1 MAENVTSMTPK
12 ELAETIVKGMNDAY
26 RTMNRTQQQ
35 SSTNDGYQS
44 HEDLLA
50 WHNKQHRL
58 DPESKTQDGIDM
70 LVRSQKAIQ
79 DKFEEFVQKYDSAPA
94 AGTGKLLEQPQPANT
109 WSKAIAESERD
120 EVMKIDAPATG
131 GLIRSL
137 SSLVGRMGRDVGMS
151 RTTED
156 QVTHSQLDKEKDT
169 TVSQRA
175 VKGIESV
182 SDKRHATEQEALKQE
197 EERVYRDKV
206 LRTLDDFKAFINA
219 GTEGEGI
226 KIKGGAGGDDGG
238 SLLSTLLGG
247 LAGAA
252 AGLLTGVII
261 AKVRNAAKLA
271 GTLFNDATKV
281 LSKIGDKLKNTSI
294 GKKITEWGNKAKET
308 FNSMK
313 KGLSEIKSSFSKTIS
328 GWKQALK
335 DSVVG
340 KAATTVL
347 NKVKGAAKTVGGL
360 LGKIGSKVAKGAEAI
375 GKASAKLG
383 KAVVKHTPSILK
395 TAGKVGFKVAK
406 GVSKVVTAP
415 VEMAARMGEA
425 VKNSYDVYKKSG
437 NITNAMTT
445 FGGGMIDSVTD
456 TLMLPELVN
465 GVKGA
470 YKGYKQG
477 GLIGA
482 VQGAGKGLIA
492 ERDPDRI
499 SWGQQ
504 YMAKLQNLAGNE
516 NETTRRLAKGGTF
529 SENGLRRV
537 NSNAAGFGN
546 AAGFYDPEYEKQMK
560 AKMAAGSLQNNAEPN
575 AELTDKKVTGE
586 MTSAADMNKALV
598 EGIKEGV
605 KDAYLSP
612 EVQEA
617 QMNQAKET
625 GKEIKTT
632 LVG

>member
-1 MAENVTSMTPK
+1 MADKVTSMTPK
-12 ELAETIVKGMNDAY
+12 ELSETIVKGMSEAY
-26 RTMNRTQQQ
+26 RTLNKTQQQ

-58 DPESKTQDGIDM
+58 DPESKTQDGIST
-70 LVRSQKAIQ
+70 LVQSQKAIQ
-79 DKFEEFVQKYDSAPA
+79 AKFEEFVQKYDSVPA
-94 AGTGKLLEQPQPANT
+94 AVNEKPLEQPQSANT

-120 EVMKIDAPATG
+120 EVMKIDAPVNG

-151 RTTED
+151 RPAED
-156 QVTHSQLDKEKDT
+156 QVTHNQLDKEKDT

-175 VKGIESV
+175 VKSLESV
-182 SDKRHATEQEALKQE
+182 SDKRHASEQEALKQE
-197 EERVYRDKV
+197 EDRVYRDKV
-206 LRTLDDFKAFINA
+206 VKALEDFKEFIHT
-219 GTEGEGI
+219 GTEGDGI
-226 KIKGGAGGDDGG
+226 KIKGGAGGEDG
-238 SLLSTLLGG
+238 SLLSNLLGG

-271 GTLFNDATKV
+271 STLFKDAG
-281 LSKIGDKLKNTSI
+281 KIFSSIGNKLKNTTI
-294 GKKITEWGNKAKET
+294 GKKITEWGTKVKDT

-313 KGLSEIKSSFSKTIS
+313 KGLSDIKSSFTKTIS

-360 LGKIGSKVAKGAEAI
+360 LGKIGSKVAGGAKLI

-383 KAVVKHTPSILK
+383 KAVVKHTPAILK
-395 TAGKVGFKVAK
+395 TAGKVGFNVAK
-406 GVSKVVTAP
+406 GVTKVVTAP

-465 GVKGA
+465 GIKGA
-470 YKGYKQG
+470 YKGYKKG
-477 GLIGA
+477 GMLGA
-482 VQGAGKGLIA
+482 MKGAGEGLIA

-504 YMAKLQNLAGNE
+504 YMAKLQNVVGNE

-529 SENGLRRV
+529 SENGMRRV

-546 AAGFYDPEYEKQMK
+546 AAGFYDPEYEKEMK

-586 MTSAADMNKALV
+586 VTSAVDMNKALV